1 MIDKPKM
8 VQDDPAIT
16 PFTCCVHLNN
26 LQQFLPFVFQV
37 IAVNILLPNNSL
49 ELWLKV
55 RSKFNIFNG
64 SGLE

>member
-1 MIDKPKM
+1 MIDNPKM
-8 VQDDPAIT
+8 VQHDPAIP
-16 PFTCCVHLNN
+16 PFTCYVHLNN

-37 IAVNILLPNNSL
+37 IPGNILLPNNAL

-55 RSKFNIFNG
+55 RDKFNIFNG